1 MEMFYY
7 RCKQILEEILLPQGF
22 VLGAESSAGLGRSV
36 GFAKGELQVLW
47 LYDLREQRLVLKMEQ
62 ERKTV
67 DIESFYGVEQ
77 LRSDFLVGLEGMLN
91 AQGLSIAEHNKRL
104 AMDDLASLQADKS
117 QPNFLSN
124 LFGRISR
131 K

>member
-47 LYDLREQRLVLKMEQ
+47 LYDLREQRLLLKSEQ
-62 ERKTV
+62 GRKTTG
-67 DIESFYGVEQ
+67 SATFYHAEQ
-77 LRSDFLVGLEGMLN
+77 LRSNFLPSLEDMLD
-91 AQGLSIAEHNKRL
+91 AHGFSITEQNRRL

-117 QPNFLSN
+117 QPNFLSK